1 MQSRKT
7 SAYVD
12 QDKEVST
19 YNLLDRNIQLSWY
32 TRDIRDLK
40 KKWKIEFNLPLQLAT
55 GE

>member
-1 MQSRKT
+1 MHSRKT

-40 KKWKIEFNLPLQLAT
+40 KNEKLNLTYPYN
-55 GE
+55 